1 MQEPGR
7 PFPDSVRQLVDWHF
21 AVEHGPQQLTRVAS
35 DSSGNLDCQI
45 DLLRQGHHSMWLRS
59 CMHAKY

>member
-35 DSSGNLDCQI
+35 DSIRKPRLPDRPAPARASLYVV
-45 DLLRQGHHSMWLRS
+45 
-59 CMHAKY
+59 A